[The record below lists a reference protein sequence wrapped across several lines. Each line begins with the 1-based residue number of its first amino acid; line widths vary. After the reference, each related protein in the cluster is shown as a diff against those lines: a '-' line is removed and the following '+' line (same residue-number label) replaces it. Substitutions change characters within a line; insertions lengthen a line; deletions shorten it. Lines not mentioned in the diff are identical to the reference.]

1 MPPWISLVPAGP
13 GALRGSW
20 WFGLALPFSTVSAT
34 TPQVR
39 RKEEG
44 TLLGLSGG
52 SLGVEGMHSIT
63 PLGQLSCLLAPDG
76 SGRGNIW
83 YKTKAPGLREVRELA
98 QVTSR

>member
-39 RKEEG
+39 TEEG
-44 TLLGLSGG
+44 VLLGLSGG
-52 SLGVEGMHSIT
+52 SLEVEGIRSIT
-63 PLGQLSCLLAPDG
+63 PRASSAVCLLLMVLAEET
-76 SGRGNIW
+76 SGI
-83 YKTKAPGLREVRELA
+83 
-98 QVTSR
+98 